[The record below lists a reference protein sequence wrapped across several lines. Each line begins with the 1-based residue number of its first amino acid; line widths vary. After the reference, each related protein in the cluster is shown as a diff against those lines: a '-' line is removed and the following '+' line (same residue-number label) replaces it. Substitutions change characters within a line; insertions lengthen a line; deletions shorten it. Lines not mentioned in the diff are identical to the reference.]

1 MTTIKVAF
9 IASVLLVVSWVML
22 TVQPMIPALVAGVA
36 DMAAFALRACLL
48 TFIVIAA
55 AAVVWVL
62 LRQQYERDRQRDG
75 AFPLREYH
83 TEPWTRRV
91 WNTFTGK
98 PSPRVI
104 LDVNAMMTHA
114 AMVYQG
120 VHLAEPPAGWDRQ
133 LSYMGDIERTRR
145 VQAAIAGD
153 SVLGNPFVNL
163 QRGIGGVANAA
174 TGRMI
179 AGAYDKQVKPVTIE
193 QPSAPQLP
201 APAPVSVSLGDAM
214 SRTESQAWPLGFA
227 EDGTLATFNP
237 LWHSHAAIVG
247 SPGTGKTTSAGYL
260 LAAHALRQGWHVVI
274 LDADNG
280 VAWSPFVQWAEHAE
294 TDTDAFPTQLA
305 ALRAELDRRMT
316 LMREAGAT
324 DIGNVSGVRRMLVV
338 MEEYGDLIATLRIR
352 SRTTADA
359 IDTELDT
366 LLRRGRKAGMHFALI
381 DQYPENWSNQII
393 AGTKFRAVFQLG
405 PNQGAKV
412 QEYKA
417 NELPPRGVFLWQGKR
432 YTAWHAQPP
441 LRQLLA
447 EVPALDVRARVLDVS
462 SQPVHRAVHGPVQE
476 QFTGYSPEVAPPP
489 SPAVNYA
496 VNSIPTTV
504 DGWYEWTLDNYLPA
518 HLELLQTDD
527 RGRGVGVKALAEAM
541 AAECGKDVDAM
552 KGTASEVAKR
562 LRNEVRTTT
571 GDKLGVD
578 ITGGAA

>member
-1 MTTIKVAF
+1 MKYIGIAFVA
-9 IASVLLVVSWVML
+9 AVLLIVAWTMA
-22 TVQPMIPALVAGVA
+22 TIQPMIPDMVQGAVDTIALIV
-36 DMAAFALRACLL
+36 RACVGTVLL
-48 TFIVIAA
+48 VIIAA
-55 AAVVWVL
+55 AVWFL

-75 AFPLREYH
+75 AFAMREYH
-83 TEPWTRRV
+83 TEPWTVRLL
-91 WNTFTGK
+91 NTLRGK

-104 LDVNAMMTHA
+104 LDANAMMTHA
-114 AMVYQG
+114 AMIYQG

-133 LSYMGDIERTRR
+133 LAYQSDIERTRR

-153 SVLGNPFVNL
+153 AVLGNPLVSL

-179 AGAYDKQVKPVTIE
+179 AGAYDKPVKPVTIE

-447 EVPALDVRARVLDVS
+447 EVPALDVRARVLDAS
-462 SQPVHRAVHGPVQE
+462 SQGSSQQFTGAVQE

-489 SPAVNYA
+489 PPVMNYS
-496 VNSIPTTV
+496 VNSAPTTV
-504 DGWYEWTLDNYLPA
+504 DGWYEWTLDNYLPT

-527 RGRGVGVKALAEAM
+527 RGRGVGVKGLAEAM

-562 LRNEVRTTT
+562 LRSEVHTTT
-571 GDKLGVD
+571 GDKFGID
-578 ITGGAA
+578 ITGGAV